1 MSMLDFI
8 AEIRGGIPEKCD
20 FCGKMFTQAC
30 FPIPE
35 EGGEWACSECW
46 SKWEEEDNERTNS

>member
-1 MSMLDFI
+1 MLDFI